1 VRGRGGDDRQAR
13 FLGEQGQRV
22 VAFIGEWVQGVGQF
36 DNDVVPPEPVDQ
48 VGQRASRRVEPARQR
63 CAYRALA
70 ASGEYQPMTV
80 S

>member
-1 VRGRGGDDRQAR
+1 MTALAIIVLLAAAAD
-13 FLGEQGQRV
+13 
-22 VAFIGEWVQGVGQF
+22 
-36 DNDVVPPEPVDQ
+36 EPAKV
-48 VGQRASRRVEPARQR
+48 RASHRVEPASQR